1 MCMVTDIEDHGETL
15 RLFMSADM
23 ARLTGGS
30 DPQPLD
36 VARRFDVS
44 DPEAVEHLRRWL
56 MLNDED

>member
-1 MCMVTDIEDHGETL
+1 MCMVTDIEDRGSEL

-23 ARLTGGS
+23 ARLTGGA

-44 DPEAVEHLRRWL
+44 EPEAMARLKQWL